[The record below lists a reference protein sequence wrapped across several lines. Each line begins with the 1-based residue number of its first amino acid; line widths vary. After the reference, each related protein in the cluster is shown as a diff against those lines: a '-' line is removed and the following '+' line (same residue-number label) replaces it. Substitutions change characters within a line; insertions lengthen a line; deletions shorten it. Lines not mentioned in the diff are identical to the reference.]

1 MRSAEEFLQH
11 QMTLGKQRIQVGI
24 GLFERTHELLFGN
37 PRIAAIFRRMGRS
50 LPVVVKDR
58 QSRRNRS
65 RGFGF
70 GSEKIV
76 SFRLK
81 YLKWG

>member
-1 MRSAEEFLQH
+1 MGKHKRHDQDACPEDERV
-11 QMTLGKQRIQVGI
+11 LGLTQIKG
-24 GLFERTHELLFGN
+24 
-37 PRIAAIFRRMGRS
+37 
-50 LPVVVKDR
+50 
-58 QSRRNRS
+58 NRS

>member
-1 MRSAEEFLQH
+1 MW
-11 QMTLGKQRIQVGI
+11 LG
-24 GLFERTHELLFGN
+24 
-37 PRIAAIFRRMGRS
+37 
-50 LPVVVKDR
+50 
-58 QSRRNRS
+58 NRS